1 MDRTIISWNVP
12 NWITVVLMAAAGY
25 LVVGLVAQVV
35 VAQLSN
41 NDANQAE
48 G

>member
-1 MDRTIISWNVP
+1 MDRTVISWNLP

-25 LVVGLVAQVV
+25 LVVGLIAQVV
-35 VAQLSN
+35 IGQLGS
-41 NDANQAE
+41 NDASQAQ

>member
-25 LVVGLVAQVV
+25 LVVGLVAQVILS
-35 VAQLSN
+35 QLPSN
-41 NDANQAE
+41 DGNQAQ